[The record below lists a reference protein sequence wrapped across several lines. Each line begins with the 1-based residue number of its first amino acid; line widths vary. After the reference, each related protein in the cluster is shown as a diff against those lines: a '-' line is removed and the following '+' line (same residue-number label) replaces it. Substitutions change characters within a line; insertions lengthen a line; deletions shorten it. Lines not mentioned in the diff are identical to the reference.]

1 MLLSFSLPMALNC
14 DPSWLQLWPPCSPIC
29 SPSAPQLQCVLFLQ
43 VDAYLLDLEV
53 DELPGVGW
61 NMCHKLKDLGIA
73 SVRHV
78 RGSSKDML
86 QKELGSKTGAT
97 RIAMPPPCAC
107 TCTCALLPGPWA
119 IWPECCFMALLTAGA
134 SISCTRNPPP
144 PSPFPSLLSSSVV
157 MDHNF
162 NASPRY
168 CPAAYLPANR
178 LKPAPRQQTSLQ
190 HKCAA
195 ALQQVSCVCKHG
207 LHSLAHLVQ
216 SVHGVHLQG
225 YKCGR
230 THMV

>member
-1 MLLSFSLPMALNC
+1 MRSIAQYKAQTHCCLIQQILSKVISESHTSKGIVSSCEEGICAASCTTDRVPMLLSFSLPMALNC

-144 PSPFPSLLSSSVV
+144 PPPPPSPPF
-157 MDHNF
+157 
-162 NASPRY
+162 SP
-168 CPAAYLPANR
+168 LR
-178 LKPAPRQQTSLQ
+178 L
-190 HKCAA
+190 
-195 ALQQVSCVCKHG
+195 
-207 LHSLAHLVQ
+207 
-216 SVHGVHLQG
+216 
-225 YKCGR
+225 
-230 THMV
+230 